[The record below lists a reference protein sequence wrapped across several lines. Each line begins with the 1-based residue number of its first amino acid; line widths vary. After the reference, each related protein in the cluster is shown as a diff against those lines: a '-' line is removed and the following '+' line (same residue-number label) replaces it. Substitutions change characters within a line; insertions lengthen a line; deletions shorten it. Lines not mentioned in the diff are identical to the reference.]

1 MESILFEELG
11 EELVFEYE
19 IVRSVKARRMNLRM
33 VRSDRLML
41 TIPRWICLSQAKTFL
56 FAQENWLRKKA
67 AEFPKEVPLST
78 YFRNGGK
85 LCLRESQLPVEW
97 HFGPKASFLDWQ
109 VSEKKALLSLDPNR
123 SIEKS
128 LLEACLL
135 LGKEFLPRRLGDCMN
150 KSGLVPKRI
159 RVGNQRTRWGSC
171 SSKGTISLNWRIML
185 LPCALGDYVL
195 FHELAHLRE
204 MNHSQKYWNFLEGL
218 IPGARKLDRE
228 LAGVGRSLIR
238 LGHDH

>member
-1 MESILFEELG
+1 M
-11 EELVFEYE
+11 
-19 IVRSVKARRMNLRM
+19 
-33 VRSDRLML
+33 
-41 TIPRWICLSQAKTFL
+41 
-56 FAQENWLRKKA
+56 
-67 AEFPKEVPLST
+67 
-78 YFRNGGK
+78 
-85 LCLRESQLPVEW
+85 
-97 HFGPKASFLDWQ
+97 
-109 VSEKKALLSLDPNR
+109 SEKKALLSLDPNR

-171 SSKGTISLNWRIML
+171 SAKGTISLNWRIML